1 MTSIAFAPASTLSLD
16 QVTQAF
22 NLAFTGYY
30 LPMTQ
35 TSHGLA
41 QMMRENDVRLD
52 DSAVLYVNGSVAG
65 IGLVGV
71 RGARAWIAGMG
82 VAPEWRGQG
91 IGGRLLDRL
100 LSRMRAIGL
109 RQAQLEALD
118 INAPAIALYH
128 RMGFRDV
135 RSLLVYHGPLRLDAP
150 YSPMRGDRARLR
162 AVTARHAL
170 AHFATYHTVAP
181 AWQREQASLERI
193 RGGLE
198 GLGLW
203 REGELLAYVLLSR
216 QSGGCSLLDA
226 GASATEP
233 EARRDDIARLL
244 RAVADPAPEMV
255 FRAINTPPGDALGD
269 ALDLLGCPVVVTQRE
284 MMLDLLDTG
293 AATAPP

>member
-1 MTSIAFAPASTLSLD
+1 MTSIAFAPASTMSLD

-35 TSHGLA
+35 TAYGLS

-52 DSAVLYVNGSVAG
+52 DSAVIFINGNVAG
-65 IGLVGV
+65 VGLVGV
-71 RGARAWIAGMG
+71 RGMRAWIAGMG

-91 IGGRLLDRL
+91 IGGRLLERL
-100 LSRMRAIGL
+100 LSHMRSIGL
-109 RQAQLEALD
+109 RQAQLEALEV
-118 INAPAIALYH
+118 NTPAIALYH

-135 RSLLVYHGPLRLDAP
+135 RNLLVYHGPLQLDTL
-150 YSPMRGDRARLR
+150 SPPLRGDRTRLR

-170 AHFATYHTVAP
+170 THFAEYHAVPP

-193 RGGLE
+193 RGTLE

-203 REGELLAYVLLSR
+203 HEGRLRAYLLLSR

-226 GASATEP
+226 GASAPEP
-233 EARRDDIARLL
+233 EARRDDVARLL
-244 RAVADPAPEMV
+244 RAVANPAPETV

-269 ALDLLGCPVVVTQRE
+269 ALGLLGCPVAVTQRE
-284 MMLDLLDTG
+284 MALDLLNTG
-293 AATAPP
+293 AR

>member
-35 TSHGLA
+35 TTHGLS

-52 DSAVLYVNGSVAG
+52 DSAVIYVNGSVAG

-91 IGGRLLDRL
+91 IGSRLLDRIRGHM
-100 LSRMRAIGL
+100 RMLGL

-118 INAPAIALYH
+118 INEPALALYR
-128 RMGFRDV
+128 RMGFHDV
-135 RSLLVYHGPLRLDAP
+135 RSLLVYHGPLRLEAP
-150 YSPMRGDRARLR
+150 YSPMRGDRTRLR

-170 AHFATYHTVAP
+170 ANFAAYHAVAP

-193 RGGLE
+193 RGALE

-203 REGELLAYVLLSR
+203 HEGRLRAYLLLSR

-226 GASATEP
+226 GACAPER

-244 RAVADPAPEMV
+244 RALANPAPETI

-269 ALDLLGCPVVVTQRE
+269 ALDLLGCTVAVTQRE
-284 MMLDLLDTG
+284 MKLDLLDPD
-293 AATAPP
+293 AATARL